1 LNCSRLPLRYWKKDI
16 SVLSEEKEQAQV
28 SRVAAETELERIRD
42 AADRQTRKLSE
53 ASSTIKDLEFELSQV
68 ESKVNLLTQKN
79 NADQVVKTEL
89 EAGLKK
95 LQDEAANNASKFV
108 GSSETIKSLEDA
120 LLKAQ
125 DDISTLEDANKIA
138 KQEIS
143 SLSF

>member
-1 LNCSRLPLRYWKKDI
+1 
-16 SVLSEEKEQAQV
+16 
-28 SRVAAETELERIRD
+28 
-42 AADRQTRKLSE
+42 
-53 ASSTIKDLEFELSQV
+53 
-68 ESKVNLLTQKN
+68 LTQKN

-95 LQDEAANNASKFV
+95 LQDEAANNASKLV